1 MSGSTWEEALRQG
14 DLAGALAAA
23 KDGIRANPGEA
34 ELRLVLAHLNAL
46 GGDWESATKQ
56 LKLYGD
62 LATDDK
68 RQLLVITVG
77 SLIDSEKQRREVLAG
92 EREPLIFGDP
102 LPWVADLIQMH
113 RHARAGENA
122 AALATR
128 DRVIDQAE
136 AVPGRIDGTAFSWL
150 GDTDWRF
157 PAVFEAVIGGSYYWL
172 PVQRLLGI
180 TLKEPKGL
188 RDLIWCPVT
197 FKLTNGGETP
207 GFIPTRY
214 PGSESSENQDL
225 VLARGTVWDEPSPG
239 MVVAKGQRVL
249 TDGEK
254 DYSLLDVRRVDF
266 EHPDIERAL

>member
-1 MSGSTWEEALRQG
+1 MSGSTWEDALRQG

-23 KDGIRANPGEA
+23 KDGIRANPGEG
-34 ELRLVLAHLNAL
+34 ELRLLLAHLNAL
-46 GGDWESATKQ
+46 GGDWEAATKQ
-56 LKLYGD
+56 LKLYGE
-62 LATDDK
+62 LSNDDK
-68 RQLLVITVG
+68 RQLLVITIG
-77 SLIDSEKQRREVLAG
+77 SLIDAEKQRREVLAG

-102 LPWVADLIQMH
+102 LPWVADLILMH
-113 RHARAGENA
+113 RHALAGENV
-122 AALATR
+122 AALAAR
-128 DRVIDQAE
+128 ERVIDQAE
-136 AVPGRIDGTAFSWL
+136 AVPGRVDGTAFSWL

-180 TLKEPKGL
+180 SVQEPKGL

-214 PGSESSENQDL
+214 PGSESSENADL
-225 VLARGTVWDEPSPG
+225 VLSRGTVWDEPSPG
-239 MVVAKGQRVL
+239 MVIAKGQRVL
-249 TDGEK
+249 TDGDK

>member
-1 MSGSTWEEALRQG
+1 MSVSTWEDALRQG

-34 ELRLVLAHLNAL
+34 GLRLVLAHLNAL
-46 GGDWESATKQ
+46 AGDWDSATKQ

-77 SLIDSEKQRREVLAG
+77 SLIDAEKQRREVLAG

-113 RHARAGENA
+113 RHAQAGENT
-122 AALATR
+122 AALAAR

-136 AVPGRIDGTAFSWL
+136 AVPGRINDTAFSWL

-180 TLKEPKGL
+180 VIKEPKGL
-188 RDLIWCPVT
+188 RDLVWCPVT

-225 VLARGTVWDEPSPG
+225 VLSRGTVWDEPSPG
-239 MVVAKGQRVL
+239 MIIAKGQRVL
-249 TDGEK
+249 TDGDH
-254 DYSLLDVRRVDF
+254 DYSLLDVRQIDF

>member
-1 MSGSTWEEALRQG
+1 MSGSTWEDALRQG

-23 KDGIRANPGEA
+23 KDGIRANPGEGG
-34 ELRLVLAHLNAL
+34 LRLVLAHLNAL
-46 GGDWESATKQ
+46 GGDWEAATKQ
-56 LKLYGD
+56 LKLYGE
-62 LATDDK
+62 LSTDDK

-102 LPWVADLIQMH
+102 LPWVADLILMH
-113 RHARAGENA
+113 RHALAGENA
-122 AALATR
+122 AALAAR
-128 DRVIDQAE
+128 ERVIDQAE
-136 AVPGRIDGTAFSWL
+136 AVPGRVDGTAFSWL

-180 TLKEPKGL
+180 TIHEPKGL
-188 RDLIWCPVT
+188 RDLMWCPVT

-214 PGSESSENQDL
+214 PGSESSGNADL
-225 VLARGTVWDEPSPG
+225 VLSRGTVWDEPSPG
-239 MVVAKGQRVL
+239 MVIAKGQRVL
-249 TDGEK
+249 TDGEQ